1 MQQILQRYYSK
12 MGKDFV
18 NAFSEIIPAIMS
30 CGKSSGGLI
39 ANQMSKINN
48 KSFKTNDMRLHRFL
62 KSNNFQI
69 NEKFWRMHINLLF
82 DILQENNL
90 INQNSSIDVLVDCT
104 TSCDNFLI
112 MTASIIINS
121 KAVCLYF
128 TSRVYP
134 RRKNRVDY
142 KIMERAFING
152 LRQVLSKKFQYR
164 IVADRGFGNRRFFNL
179 CQENNF
185 EFVVRINSNL
195 RVKDLENNQKNLQ
208 EFNKTNINNLELY
221 VNAWDQNIIIET
233 CTSNNSTWFL
243 VKSSAELNGKEIYEK
258 RFKIEKLF
266 QDSKSSGFNIEAN
279 KIKKYDRFKR
289 LLYCC
294 HLSHLFLT
302 LLGNY
307 IDNKKNNIL
316 KKNFYQN
323 FENISAFL
331 PLALEQCPISTL
343 NLWTYSS
350 NEYLE

>member
-142 KIMERAFING
+142 KIMERAFIKG

-164 IVADRGFGNRRFFNL
+164 IVADRGFGNQRFVNL

-185 EFVVRINSNL
+185 EYVIRINKNL
-195 RVKDLENNQKNLQ
+195 RVKDSQNNQKNLQ
-208 EFNKTNINNLELY
+208 EFDNTNLKNLELY
-221 VNAWDQNIIIET
+221 VNIWDQNIIIET
-233 CTSNNSTWFL
+233 TTSDDSTWFL
-243 VKSSAELNGKEIYEK
+243 VKSSTELNGKEIYQK

-266 QDSKSSGFNIEAN
+266 QDSKSSGFNIEEN

-289 LLYCC
+289 MLYCC
-294 HLSHLFLT
+294 HLSHLLLT
-302 LLGNY
+302 LLGNF
-307 IDNKKNNIL
+307 INNKNNNNL

-323 FENISAFL
+323 FENISVYL
-331 PLALEQCPISTL
+331 PSVLEQLPISTL
-343 NLWTYSS
+343 NLWTSS
-350 NEYLE
+350 PSKYFE

>member
-30 CGKSSGGLI
+30 CGNSSGGLI

-62 KSNNFQI
+62 KSSNFQI
-69 NEKFWRMHINLLF
+69 DEKFWRMHINLLF

-90 INQNSSIDVLVDCT
+90 VNQNNPIDVLVDCT

-112 MTASIIINS
+112 MMASIIING

-152 LRQVLSKKFQYR
+152 LRQILSKKFQYR
-164 IVADRGFGNRRFFNL
+164 IIADRGFGNLRFINL
-179 CQENNF
+179 CKNSNF
-185 EFVVRINSNL
+185 GYVVRINKNL
-195 RVKDLENNQKNLQ
+195 RVKDLENNQKNLK
-208 EFNKTNINNLELY
+208 EFDQTNIKNLELH
-221 VNAWDQNIIIET
+221 VNVWQQNVYIET
-233 CTSNNSTWFL
+233 CTSKGSTWFL
-243 VKSSAELNGKEIYEK
+243 VKSSPELNGKEIYEK

-302 LLGNY
+302 LLGNF
-307 IDNKKNNIL
+307 INNKKNDNL
-316 KKNFYQN
+316 KKNFYPN

-331 PLALEQCPISTL
+331 PLALERCPISTL
-343 NLWTYSS
+343 NLWTYSP